1 MHDASGHTCMMH
13 VCSHPS
19 VLVDLK
25 QLYTM
30 AAASPQAVVL
40 NTATWRNIKAT
51 ITFDLEN
58 VAGVGTTFKSVDS
71 YEILVETLQVYGA
84 LALKDKYTN
93 LGLSPKCKVASI
105 KYDDDGGDE
114 HLDGCQLQGLSGE
127 HNVYQ
132 KILSQRRRRI
142 F

>member
-25 QLYTM
+25 QLYKM
-30 AAASPQAVVL
+30 AAVSPQPVVL

-58 VAGVGTTFKSVDS
+58 VADVGTTFKSVDS
-71 YEILVETLQVYGA
+71 YESWLRH
-84 LALKDKYTN
+84 
-93 LGLSPKCKVASI
+93 CKST
-105 KYDDDGGDE
+105 E
-114 HLDGCQLQGLSGE
+114 RWH
-127 HNVYQ
+127 
-132 KILSQRRRRI
+132 
-142 F
+142 